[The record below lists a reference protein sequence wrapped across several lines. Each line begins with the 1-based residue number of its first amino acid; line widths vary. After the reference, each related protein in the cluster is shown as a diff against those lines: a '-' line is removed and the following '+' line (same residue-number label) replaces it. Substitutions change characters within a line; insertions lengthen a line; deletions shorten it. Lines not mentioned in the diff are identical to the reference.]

1 MTLIAVGNA
10 SVDFGPTNI
19 FKDITFTVAQG
30 DRWAI
35 VGRNGTGKTTL
46 VKLLTGTLAPTK
58 GNVAR
63 QPGLRI
69 ALLDQHRHFAP
80 EMSLWDVV
88 ADAFQELRELEV
100 SLAKQAANLEHDH
113 GEAAM
118 AKYGRDLER
127 YEREG
132 GYQLA
137 STVDS
142 VLMGVGFDPDHA
154 RATAIGTLSGGERG
168 RVALA
173 RQLAMP
179 AEVLLL
185 DEPTNHLDLETTAW
199 LEQYLRETDRTVI
212 CISHDRAFLAAIA
225 DHVLH
230 FEGGTA
236 FAYTGTYQQFIEQ
249 REERRLT
256 QIRQFD
262 KQEKKVS
269 AETEYIARN
278 LAGQNT
284 KQAKG
289 RRKLLARMPRLSL
302 PPGSEAVMALR
313 LTAGNRSGDR
323 VVEAIHADIG
333 VPGRTLI
340 KDVSL
345 VLERGDVVA
354 LLGANG
360 AGKSTLIKTLLGE
373 RQPDKGE
380 VKIGLSTSVAYYR
393 QDLAHL
399 PLDANIY
406 DVIANM
412 RPLWERRQVQGHLGR
427 FGYSGDEVQRT
438 VGTLSGGERA
448 RVALALLTLES
459 ANLLVLDEPTNHLD
473 VESIEAMEDAIEEY
487 EGSVLIVSHDRAVL
501 RGLATS
507 VWEVKNQKL
516 NQFDGSFVEWEQ
528 MKAEAKAKAETET
541 RAANSAE
548 ADRNAKARAAVK
560 DAQKADAAKQ
570 NKGDSHK
577 HKLQAPQANQGNK
590 KASGSNG
597 ARPGTAAVGNNNTTD
612 IKKLTRQAQKA
623 LADVE
628 LRVNTLEERIAEINT
643 ALEDLTLYDTPAG
656 TRRATELGRELDEHR
671 DLLDEAMHDWN
682 QAAERVA
689 ELGVG

>member
-1 MTLIAVGNA
+1 MTLIAVGSA

-69 ALLDQHRHFAP
+69 ALLDQHRHFPP

-88 ADAFQELRELEV
+88 ADAFAELRLLEV

-118 AKYGRDLER
+118 SKYGRDLER
-127 YEREG
+127 FEREG

-173 RQLAMP
+173 RQLATP
-179 AEVLLL
+179 SEILLL

-212 CISHDRAFLAAIA
+212 CISHDRAFLAEIA

-236 FAYTGTYQQFIEQ
+236 SAYTGSYQQFIEQ

-256 QIRQFD
+256 QMRQFEKQD
-262 KQEKKVS
+262 KKIT

-373 RQPDKGE
+373 REPDKGE
-380 VKIGLSTSVAYYR
+380 VKLGLSTSVAYYR

-399 PLDANIY
+399 PLEANIY

-473 VESIEAMEDAIEEY
+473 VESIEAMEDAIENY

-528 MKAEAKAKAETET
+528 MKSEAKAKTESDT

-548 ADRNAKARAAVK
+548 AERNSKARAAAK
-560 DAQKADAAKQ
+560 DAQKVDAKQ
-570 NKGDSHK
+570 HNKHRG
-577 HKLQAPQANQGNK
+577 QAPQANQGNK
-590 KASGSNG
+590 PSNAGAGRAATMPAGSASSD
-597 ARPGTAAVGNNNTTD
+597 A
-612 IKKLTRQAQKA
+612 KKLARQAQKA

-628 LRVNTLEERIAEINT
+628 LRVATIEGRIAEITT
-643 ALEDLTLYDTPAG
+643 ALEDLTLYDSPAG
-656 TRRATELGRELDEHR
+656 TKKAQALGRELDEHR
-671 DLLDEAMHDWN
+671 DALDGAMHDWN

>member
-46 VKLLTGTLAPTK
+46 VKLLTGQLQPSK
-58 GNVAR
+58 GNVSR

-69 ALLDQHRHFAP
+69 ALLDQHRHFEP

-88 ADAFQELRELEV
+88 ADAFAELRQLEA

-118 AKYGRDLER
+118 EKYGRDLER
-127 YEREG
+127 FEREG

-154 RATAIGTLSGGERG
+154 RATKIGTLSGGERG

-179 AEVLLL
+179 AEILLL
-185 DEPTNHLDLETTAW
+185 DEPTNHLDLQTTAW
-199 LEQYLRETDRTVI
+199 LETYLVETERTVI
-212 CISHDRAFLAAIA
+212 CISHDRSFLSAMA

-230 FEGGTA
+230 FEGGSA
-236 FAYTGTYQQFIEQ
+236 SAYVGNYESFIVQ

-256 QIRQFD
+256 QVRQFD

-278 LAGQNT
+278 LYGQNT

-289 RRKLLARMPRLSL
+289 RRKLLARMPRISL
-302 PPGSEAVMALR
+302 PPGSEAVMAIR
-313 LTAGNRSGDR
+313 LTAGSRSGDR
-323 VVEAIHADIG
+323 VVETTRATIG
-333 VPGRTLI
+333 VPGRDLI
-340 KDVSL
+340 KDVTL
-345 VLERGDVVA
+345 VMERGEVIA
-354 LLGANG
+354 LLGPNG
-360 AGKSTLIKTLLGE
+360 AGKTTLIKTLLGE
-373 RQPDKGE
+373 REPVAGE
-380 VKIGLSTSVAYYR
+380 VKVGISTNAAYYR

-399 PLDANIY
+399 PLDAAIY
-406 DVIANM
+406 DIIADV

-487 EGSVLIVSHDRAVL
+487 DGSVLIVSHDRAVL
-501 RGLATS
+501 RGLATQ
-507 VWEVKNQKL
+507 VWEIRDQQL
-516 NQFDGSFVEWEQ
+516 LQFDGSFIEWEQ
-528 MKAEAKAKAETET
+528 QRATAKEKATADSRADKVAEFE
-541 RAANSAE
+541 
-548 ADRNAKARAAVK
+548 RNAKARATAMRADSAK
-560 DAQKADAAKQ
+560 SDGKAK
-570 NKGDSHK
+570 
-577 HKLQAPQANQGNK
+577 P
-590 KASGSNG
+590 G
-597 ARPGTAAVGNNNTTD
+597 AGTANRAAAANTTANTNAKSGANSNAVNANAKNPD
-612 IKKLTRQAQKA
+612 AKKLARAAQKA

-628 LRVNTLEERIAEINT
+628 LRVATIEGRIAEITT
-643 ALEDLTLYDTPAG
+643 ALEDLTLYDSPAG
-656 TRRATELGRELDEHR
+656 MKKAATLGKELDEHR
-671 DLLDEAMHDWN
+671 DLLDGAMHDWN
-682 QAAERVA
+682 QAAERVG
-689 ELGVG
+689 ELGTG

>member
-1 MTLIAVGNA
+1 
-10 SVDFGPTNI
+10 
-19 FKDITFTVAQG
+19 
-30 DRWAI
+30 AI

-46 VKLLTGTLAPTK
+46 VKLLTGQLQPSK
-58 GNVAR
+58 GNIAR

-69 ALLDQHRHFAP
+69 ALLEQHRHFEP

-88 ADAFQELRELEV
+88 ADAFAELRQLEV

-118 AKYGRDLER
+118 TKYGRDLER
-127 YEREG
+127 FEREG

-154 RATAIGTLSGGERG
+154 RATKIGTLSGGERG

-199 LEQYLRETDRTVI
+199 LETYLTETQRTVI

-230 FEGGTA
+230 FEGGSA
-236 FAYTGTYQQFIEQ
+236 FAYSGGYESFITQ

-256 QIRQFD
+256 QVRQFD
-262 KQEKKVS
+262 KQEKKVT
-269 AETEYIARN
+269 AENEYIARN

-289 RRKLLARMPRLSL
+289 RRKLLARMPRISL

-313 LTAGNRSGDR
+313 LVAGNRSGDR
-323 VVEAIHADIG
+323 VLEAKHATIG
-333 VPGRTLI
+333 VPGRDLI
-340 KDVSL
+340 NDVTL

-373 RQPDKGE
+373 REPVKGE
-380 VKIGLSTSVAYYR
+380 VKLGASTSVAYYR

-406 DVIANM
+406 DVIADM

-427 FGYSGDEVQRT
+427 FGFSGDEVQRT

-473 VESIEAMEDAIEEY
+473 VESIEAMEDAIDGY
-487 EGSVLIVSHDRAVL
+487 EGSVLVVSHDRAVL

-507 VWEVKNQKL
+507 VWEVKDKQLK
-516 NQFDGSFVEWEQ
+516 QFDGSFVEWEQ
-528 MKAEAKAKAETET
+528 MRADAKAKAESDA
-541 RAANSAE
+541 RAESAATAE
-548 ADRNAKARAAVK
+548 RNAKARATANAASNAKSRDSKQQNGAPSGAGSNKGKGGANVGQPAAQGGDRK
-560 DAQKADAAKQ
+560 KLARAAQKA
-570 NKGDSHK
+570 
-577 HKLQAPQANQGNK
+577 
-590 KASGSNG
+590 
-597 ARPGTAAVGNNNTTD
+597 V
-612 IKKLTRQAQKA
+612 
-623 LADVE
+623 ADVE
-628 LRVNTLEERIAEINT
+628 LRVSTLEERIAELTT

-656 TRRATELGRELDEHR
+656 TRKAQELGKSLDEHR
-671 DLLDEAMHDWN
+671 ELLDEAMHDWN
-682 QAAERVA
+682 VAAENA
-689 ELGVG
+689 AAF

>member
-19 FKDITFTVAQG
+19 FKDVTFTVAQG
-30 DRWAI
+30 ERWAI

-46 VKLLTGTLAPTK
+46 VRLLTGQLQPSK

-69 ALLDQHRHFAP
+69 ALLEQHRHFEP

-88 ADAFQELRELEV
+88 ADAFAELRQLEV
-100 SLAKQAANLEHDH
+100 SLARQAANLEHDH

-127 YEREG
+127 FEREG

-154 RATAIGTLSGGERG
+154 RATQIGTLSGGERG

-179 AEVLLL
+179 AELLLL

-199 LEQYLRETDRTVI
+199 LENYLTETQRTVI
-212 CISHDRAFLAAIA
+212 CISHDRAFLAAMA

-230 FEGGTA
+230 FEGGSA
-236 FAYTGTYQQFIEQ
+236 NAYAGNYESFITQ

-256 QIRQFD
+256 QVRQFD

-269 AETEYIARN
+269 AENEYIARN

-289 RRKLLARMPRLSL
+289 RRKLLARMPRISP

-313 LTAGNRSGDR
+313 LNAGTRSGDR
-323 VVEAIHADIG
+323 VLEAIHATIG
-333 VPGRTLI
+333 VPGRDLI
-340 KDVSL
+340 KDVTL

-373 RQPDKGE
+373 REPVKGE
-380 VKIGLSTSVAYYR
+380 VKLGASTSVAYYR

-406 DVIANM
+406 DVIADM

-427 FGYSGDEVQRT
+427 FGFSGDEVQRT

-473 VESIEAMEDAIEEY
+473 VESIEAMEDAIEGY
-487 EGSVLIVSHDRAVL
+487 DGSVLVVSHDRAVL

-507 VWEVKNQKL
+507 VWEVKDKQLK
-516 NQFDGSFVEWEQ
+516 QFDGSFVEWEQ
-528 MKAEAKAKAETET
+528 VRADAKAKIELDARAES
-541 RAANSAE
+541 AASAE
-548 ADRNAKARAAVK
+548 RSAKARAVANAAANAKAREHKAGEGKQQKGAHAGGGNNKGKSGASAVRPSAQGGDRK
-560 DAQKADAAKQ
+560 KLARAAQKA
-570 NKGDSHK
+570 
-577 HKLQAPQANQGNK
+577 
-590 KASGSNG
+590 
-597 ARPGTAAVGNNNTTD
+597 V
-612 IKKLTRQAQKA
+612 
-623 LADVE
+623 ADVE
-628 LRVNTLEERIAEINT
+628 LRVNTLEGRIAELAT

-656 TRRATELGRELDEHR
+656 TRKAQELGRSLDEHR
-671 DLLDEAMHDWN
+671 DLLDEAMFDWN
-682 QAAERVA
+682 VAAENA
-689 ELGVG
+689 AAFEGV

>member
-1 MTLIAVGNA
+1 MTLIAVGAA

-19 FKDITFTVAQG
+19 FKDISFTVAQG

-46 VKLLTGTLAPTK
+46 VKLLTGQLAPNK
-58 GNVAR
+58 GNVSR

-69 ALLDQHRHFAP
+69 ALLEQHRHFEP

-88 ADAFQELRELEV
+88 ADAFAELRQLET
-100 SLAKQAANLEHDH
+100 SLTQQAANLEHDH
-113 GEAAM
+113 GDAAM
-118 AKYGRDLER
+118 TKYGRDLER
-127 YEREG
+127 FEREG

-154 RATAIGTLSGGERG
+154 RATKIGTLSGGERG

-199 LEQYLRETDRTVI
+199 LETYLIETQRTVI
-212 CISHDRAFLAAIA
+212 CISHDRSFLSAMA

-236 FAYTGTYQQFIEQ
+236 FAYTGNYESFILQ

-256 QIRQFD
+256 QVRQFD
-262 KQEKKVS
+262 KQEKKVAS
-269 AETEYIARN
+269 ETEYIARN
-278 LAGQNT
+278 LFGQNT

-289 RRKLLARMPRLSL
+289 RRKLLARMPRISL

-323 VVEAIHADIG
+323 VLETKHATIG
-333 VPGRTLI
+333 VPGRDLI
-340 KDVSL
+340 KDVTL
-345 VLERGDVVA
+345 VMERGEVIA

-373 RQPDKGE
+373 REPVAGE
-380 VKIGLSTSVAYYR
+380 VKLGVSTSVAYYR

-399 PLDANIY
+399 PLDAAIY
-406 DVIANM
+406 DVIADM

-427 FGYSGDEVQRT
+427 FGYTGDEVQRT

-501 RGLATS
+501 RGLATQ
-507 VWEVKNQKL
+507 VWEVKDLKL
-516 NQFDGSFVEWEQ
+516 HQFPGSFVEWEQ
-528 MKAEAKAKAETET
+528 LRADTKAKSIADT
-541 RAANSAE
+541 RAANAAE
-548 ADRNAKARAAVK
+548 AERSAKARATANAASN
-560 DAQKADAAKQ
+560 AQARQ
-570 NKGDSHK
+570 NKNDSS
-577 HKLQAPQANQGNK
+577 NK
-590 KASGSNG
+590 KSGAPAKGSQSSGTNAGAKTNHQASGDTRKL
-597 ARPGTAAVGNNNTTD
+597 ARA
-612 IKKLTRQAQKA
+612 AQKA

-628 LRVNTLEERIAEINT
+628 LRVATLEGRLAELTT

-656 TRRATELGRELDEHR
+656 MKKAQELGKSLDEHR

-682 QAAERVA
+682 AAAEQVQQ
-689 ELGVG
+689 LGSA

>member
-1 MTLIAVGNA
+1 MSLIAVGSA

-19 FKDITFTVAQG
+19 FKDISFTVSQG

-46 VKLLTGTLAPTK
+46 VRLLTGQIPPTK
-58 GNVAR
+58 GAVSR

-69 ALLDQHRHFAP
+69 ALLEQHRNFAP
-80 EMSLWDVV
+80 EMSVWDVV
-88 ADAFQELRELEV
+88 ADAFAELRELEV

-113 GEAAM
+113 SEAAM
-118 AKYGRDLER
+118 EKYGRDLER

-137 STVDS
+137 SSVDS

-154 RATAIGTLSGGERG
+154 RATKVGTLSGGERG

-179 AEVLLL
+179 AEILLL
-185 DEPTNHLDLETTAW
+185 DEPTNHLDLQTTAW
-199 LEQYLRETDRTVI
+199 LETYLVETQRTVI
-212 CISHDRAFLAAIA
+212 CISHDRSFLSAMA

-236 FAYTGTYQQFIEQ
+236 FAYVGNYESFIVQ
-249 REERRLT
+249 REEKRLT
-256 QIRQFD
+256 QTRQFD
-262 KQEKKVS
+262 KQEKKVA
-269 AETEYIARN
+269 AETDYIARN
-278 LAGQNT
+278 LYGQNT

-289 RRKLLARMPRLSL
+289 RRKLLARMPRISL

-313 LTAGNRSGDR
+313 LDAGARSGDR
-323 VVEAIHADIG
+323 VLETKHATIG
-333 VPGRTLI
+333 VPGKDLI
-340 KDVSL
+340 KDMTL
-345 VLERGDVVA
+345 VMERNETIA
-354 LLGANG
+354 LLGPNG

-373 RQPDKGE
+373 REPVKGE
-380 VKIGLSTSVAYYR
+380 VKLGVSTSVAYYR

-399 PLDANIY
+399 PLDITIY
-406 DVIANM
+406 DVIANV

-438 VGTLSGGERA
+438 VGTLSGGERS

-473 VESIEAMEDAIEEY
+473 VESIEALEDAIESY

-507 VWEVKNQKL
+507 VWEIRDQKL
-516 NQFDGSFVEWEQ
+516 VQFEGSFVEWEQ
-528 MKAEAKAKAETET
+528 ANAAQKSKTLADA
-541 RAANSAE
+541 RAASALE
-548 ADRNAKARAAVK
+548 FEKNAKARAKAE
-560 DAQKADAAKQ
+560 QQSKADAAGAKRNQ
-570 NKGDSHK
+570 N
-577 HKLQAPQANQGNK
+577 GNGNG
-590 KASGSNG
+590 KAGVATSG
-597 ARPGTAAVGNNNTTD
+597 AVQTNAKNPD
-612 IKKLTRQAQKA
+612 AKKLARAAQKA

-628 LRVNTLEERIAEINT
+628 LRVATIEGRIAELNT
-643 ALEDLTLYDTPAG
+643 ALEDMTLYDSPDGVKKA
-656 TRRATELGRELDEHR
+656 AALGKELDEHR
-671 DLLDEAMHDWN
+671 DLLEEAMHDWGV
-682 QAAERVA
+682 AVERVG
-689 ELGVG
+689 EFGG

>member
-10 SVDFGPTNI
+10 SVDFGASQI
-19 FKDITFTVAQG
+19 FKDITFTIAQG
-30 DRWAI
+30 ERWAI

-46 VKLLTGTLAPTK
+46 VKLITGTLQPTK
-58 GNVAR
+58 GVVSR
-63 QPGLRI
+63 QPRLRV

-88 ADAFQELRELEV
+88 ADAFEELRALEI

-137 STVDS
+137 AKVDA
-142 VLMGVGFDPDHA
+142 VLMGVGFDPEVA
-154 RATAIGTLSGGERG
+154 RATEIGTLSGGERG

-173 RQLAMP
+173 RQLATP

-199 LEQYLRETDRTVI
+199 LEQYLQETDRTVI

-236 FAYTGTYQQFIEQ
+236 FSYVGNYASFIAQ
-249 REERRLT
+249 REERRLS
-256 QIRQFD
+256 QMRQFEKQD
-262 KQEKKVS
+262 KKIT

-302 PPGSEAVMALR
+302 PPGADAVMALR

-323 VVEAIHADIG
+323 VVEAAHATISVESRD
-333 VPGRTLI
+333 LI
-340 KDVSL
+340 YDVNV

-354 LLGANG
+354 LLGSNG

-373 RQPDKGE
+373 REPTAGE
-380 VKIGLSTSVAYYR
+380 VKIGPSTSVAYYR

-406 DVIANM
+406 DVIADM

-427 FGYSGDEVQRT
+427 FGFSGDEVQRT

-473 VESIEAMEDAIEEY
+473 VESIEAMEDAIEGY

-507 VWEVKNQKL
+507 VWEVRDKKL
-516 NQFDGSFVEWEQ
+516 LNFPGSFVEWEEVR
-528 MKAEAKAKAETET
+528 AEAKVKAEQVA
-541 RAANSAE
+541 RAASTAE
-548 ADRNAKARAAVK
+548 AEKNAKARASAK
-560 DAQKADAAKQ
+560 DASRAEAKQATGKPAHGSKADAEHAGKHGEKQ
-570 NKGDSHK
+570 GANKG
-577 HKLQAPQANQGNK
+577 GNPDVK
-590 KASGSNG
+590 KV
-597 ARPGTAAVGNNNTTD
+597 ARA
-612 IKKLTRQAQKA
+612 AQKA

-628 LRVNTLEERIAEINT
+628 LRIATLEDRITELST

-656 TRRATELGRELDEHR
+656 TRRAQDLGKSLDEHR

-682 QAAERVA
+682 AAAEQVQA
-689 ELGVG
+689 LTNA